1 MNKFDDETQNR
12 KLYRQT
18 FDEIHAS
25 PELLGKV
32 KDMKNTKNTHIIK
45 KASRIGYALAAAL
58 ALCFIFSNVITYAAT
73 GSSWIEKVVVYING
87 EKKQVELTHMQDEN
101 GNDYYQGTFEVD
113 PDSGMTMELTDGN
126 DTESAAETE
135 FSAINTRLVQE
146 DGKVFLLANDLK
158 IDITEDIKDEA
169 CSGTFTL
176 DGVDYTYNIT
186 GNPEEYQIG
195 LSTKE

>member
-1 MNKFDDETQNR
+1 MNKLNDETQNIE
-12 KLYRQT
+12 LYRQT

-32 KDMKNTKNTHIIK
+32 KDMKNSKNTHKIK
-45 KASRIGYALAAAL
+45 KAAQIGYTLAAAL

-73 GSSWIEKVVVYING
+73 GSSWITKVVVRING
-87 EKKQVELTHMQDEN
+87 EEKQVDMVHMQDEN

-113 PDSGMTMELTDGN
+113 EDKGMTMEFTDEIQ
-126 DTESAAETE
+126 TEAAAETGLP
-135 FSAINTRLVQE
+135 AINTSIIRE

-158 IDITEDIKDEA
+158 IDITEDIQDEI
-169 CSGTFTL
+169 CSGSFTL
-176 DGVDYTYNIT
+176 DGTEYSYEIT
-186 GNPEEYQIG
+186 GNPEEYQID